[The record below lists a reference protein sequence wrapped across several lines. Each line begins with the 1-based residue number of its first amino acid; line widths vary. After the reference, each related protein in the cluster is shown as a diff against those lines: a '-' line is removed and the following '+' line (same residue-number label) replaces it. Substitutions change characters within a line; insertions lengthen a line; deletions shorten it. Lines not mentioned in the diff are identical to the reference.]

1 VLVYTVNHEVE
12 MQRLFSMGVD
22 GIFTDDP
29 ILARNVLD
37 KIPPFD
43 LAMNSPKNL

>member
-1 VLVYTVNHEVE
+1 VYTVNQPAD

-29 ILARNVLD
+29 VVAMKELADFRS
-37 KIPPFD
+37 KIHDPAP
-43 LAMNSPKNL
+43 LV